1 MIDIETANTKTIGIQ
16 AAAMV
21 SAATIAKI
29 KAFYEKCYGKE
40 DGERRRDI
48 LARTE
53 EYFINAL
60 SYHFQNADFLYSTLP
75 NTIESKFEAQDI
87 YTAGYFMGYLAAV
100 ADTDAL
106 HNEIEMPENADE

>member
-53 EYFINAL
+53 EYFVNAL
-60 SYHFQNADFLYSTLP
+60 QYRFQNADLLYAAMPDTE
-75 NTIESKFEAQDI
+75 NVDYEAQDVYSI
-87 YTAGYFMGYLAAV
+87 GFFVGYLAAV

-106 HNEIEMPENADE
+106 HNEIAMPENADE

>member
-40 DGERRRDI
+40 DGERRRNI
-48 LARTE
+48 LTRTE
-53 EYFINAL
+53 EYFVNAL
-60 SYHFQNADFLYSTLP
+60 SYRFQNADFLYSAFPDTVKGECETQDVY
-75 NTIESKFEAQDI
+75 TIGF
-87 YTAGYFMGYLAAV
+87 FVGYLAAV

>member
-29 KAFYEKCYGKE
+29 KAFYEKCYGKGDE
-40 DGERRRDI
+40 HRKRNI
-48 LARTE
+48 LERTE
-53 EYFINAL
+53 EYFVNAL
-60 SYHFQNADFLYSTLP
+60 QYHFQNADFLYSTLP